1 MPQLG
6 NFAFDELRFS
16 AGPVILV
23 GAHATRAKVAAQ
35 YPTVKIGSLYISS
48 VATGG
53 TGRVYLKITES
64 GGASGTA
71 TDWQKVT
78 TSAAD

>member
-1 MPQLG
+1 MPLPG
-6 NFAFDELRFS
+6 KAEVDAIRFS
-16 AGPVILV
+16 NGTMIVTGLK
-23 GAHATRAKVAAQ
+23 ATRAAVAAE
-35 YPTVKIGSLYISS
+35 YAKAPIGSMY
-48 VATGG
+48 VNAPATGG
-53 TGRVYLKITES
+53 TGRVYVKVTES